1 MNRNALA
8 LGAALALALT
18 ACSSTSETNTSSG
31 TTVASGSASSAPAT
45 APGTT
50 KAMGCENSL
59 EIVNASAEKDVKL
72 ADRKIDVETAWADE
86 GPHPDNTV
94 DYDKSLEGAVAEF
107 EIPYDEQFGYS
118 IPVGT
123 PDAPDG
129 KLYVSF
135 SLQLKEG
142 DKIAAGQTFVDST
155 SKETGDGEINFYAA
169 YLGEDRL
176 LPGEPT
182 ITITEITDE
191 QVCGTIES
199 VTKTDL
205 QTFVGIEGTFALDRI
220 QALEAEMEASESG
233 GTTGTTKK

>member
-1 MNRNALA
+1 MKRNALA
-8 LGAALALALT
+8 LSAVAMLALG
-18 ACSSTSETNTSSG
+18 ACSSSNETSTSSSTTAGGSG
-31 TTVASGSASSAPAT
+31 TSAPAT
-45 APGTT
+45 TPGTT
-50 KAMGCENSL
+50 AKAGCTNAL
-59 EIVNASAEKDVKL
+59 EIVNSKAAEDVEL
-72 ADRKIDVETAWADE
+72 EDREIDVETAWADE

-94 DYDKSLEGAVAEF
+94 DYDKSLEGAIAEF
-107 EIPYDEQFGYS
+107 EIPYDDQFGYS